1 VFGGVALAMNSV
13 LGTYSGWN
21 SAIYFTEENTN
32 ATRNVPRALIGSVLL
47 IMTIYV
53 LMNAALL
60 YALPL
65 GTIAAS
71 KLPAADF
78 ATYAFGSVGG
88 TLITCL
94 AVCSILGILNAALMY
109 VPRILFAVS
118 RGGFIPRPLS
128 DVNSGGTPSK
138 ALFLTMILACVF
150 LMTGSYETLLEVAT
164 FLVLAN
170 DSAVYLSL
178 FILRRKEP
186 ELERPY
192 KAFGYPVLPA
202 IVLLAAWF
210 FLGLFVVGNTSNSL
224 YAIGILFLI
233 YPVYL
238 LVKWSTHRTAV

>member
-1 VFGGVALAMNSV
+1 
-13 LGTYSGWN
+13 
-21 SAIYFTEENTN
+21 
-32 ATRNVPRALIGSVLL
+32 
-47 IMTIYV
+47 
-53 LMNAALL
+53 
-60 YALPL
+60 
-65 GTIAAS
+65 
-71 KLPAADF
+71 
-78 ATYAFGSVGG
+78 
-88 TLITCL
+88 
-94 AVCSILGILNAALMY
+94 MY

-178 FILRRKEP
+178 FVLRRKEP
-186 ELERPY
+186 ELERSY

-210 FLGLFVVGNTSNSL
+210 VLGLFVVGNTSNSL